1 MSDLL
6 LMSDELRALI
16 GGSLDPAQPE
26 EDSQQEAA
34 APEPSGVTIRV
45 ECDIVRIEM
54 QGDVYR
60 ITITVQGD
68 GRAEAARLA
77 QVSRPER
84 LWLVSG
90 STSFDCVCTIT
101 AISLRVSSPSEIW
114 VEAVPS

>member
-6 LMSDELRALI
+6 LMSDELRAMI
-16 GGSLDPAQPE
+16 GGALEPEQPE
-26 EDSQQEAA
+26 ADAPQAA
-34 APEPSGVTIRV
+34 AEPSGVTIRV
-45 ECDIVRIEM
+45 ECDIVRIERLD
-54 QGDVYR
+54 GAYR
-60 ITITVQGD
+60 ITFTVQGD

-90 STSFDCVCTIT
+90 STSFDCLCTIT